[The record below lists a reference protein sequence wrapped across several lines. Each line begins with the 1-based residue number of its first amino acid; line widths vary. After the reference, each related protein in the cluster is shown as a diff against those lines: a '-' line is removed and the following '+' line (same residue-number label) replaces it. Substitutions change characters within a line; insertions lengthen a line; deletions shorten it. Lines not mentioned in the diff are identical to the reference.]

1 MLITQTS
8 NLNGTA
14 QKSHAGYRL
23 ARLEIYNWGT
33 FSGRW
38 NIDLGGQTALL
49 TGANGSGK
57 STLVDAL
64 LTLLVPNQGRNFN
77 QAAGSGGKQE
87 RDEASYV
94 RGAYGQVR
102 AEDGTSS
109 KVQYLRDKD
118 SYTVLLAVFEN
129 PLTKNSLSLA
139 RVFWWQPDFHRF
151 FVVAKETL
159 SIEQHFQ
166 VLGEM
171 KALKAQLK
179 KNSTISVYDQFK
191 DYSAHFRKLFYLR
204 SEKALDLFNQIVSIK
219 EIGGLNDFVRRHML
233 ESIDVQSHINDL
245 RANYENLNRAYD
257 AIQKAEE
264 QDGYLR
270 PLLDDAKRYQS
281 QKERID
287 ETEAV
292 IEVLPHFFNQ
302 QRIDL
307 YEQAIVEARE
317 KLSHWQELAEKSSQD
332 REKLLGEATNLELAI
347 RQDQAGQR
355 IADLEREIK
364 EATRQMNERKV
375 EARKYSEL
383 ANTLNLSEASN
394 SATFAKNQVDASARR
409 EKLEL
414 ALDKLDDEKQ
424 DFIQKERE
432 LRAKVEELSD
442 EIDELSKRK
451 SQIPSNDLKV
461 RQFITD
467 ALKLDET
474 ELPFVGELLKV
485 REEAENWE
493 AAIERLLNGFARQM
507 LVPENHY
514 QAISNFVDKNNLRGR
529 LVYHRIQEAKSPS
542 QGHLREESLYR
553 KLQIKPETEFHAWLA
568 NQILSRYDYICC
580 ENLKQFQHE
589 ERALTLSGQ
598 IKHGGNRHEKDDRHS
613 LGDRRNYVLG
623 WDNQEKL
630 AALARELQEKQ
641 VEHEAIKAQLKELDG
656 NYKQYQ
662 NQRDN
667 LRDILNFDNFS
678 RIDWQSP
685 GESIARYQAEKV
697 ELESASNELQV
708 LQERLRQTRNQIAE
722 VDKQLKQLQSTIG
735 TLESDIRRFLEEGR
749 KAEIALELVP
759 VTRYEALF
767 SEIRKN
773 LETELS
779 LSNLNELERQR
790 TKFYNDS
797 KASQSGRLNAY
808 QSSIIQRISQYK
820 NLYAGET
827 QDVDASVH
835 SISWFQAKA
844 EQIERDDLPKHR
856 ERFRELMNRNV
867 ITSIGIFQ
875 EELNE
880 QERNIKLSIDQLNES
895 LHSIPFTNATYIQL
909 VYQRNPDREIQS
921 FRADLAECYPRIL
934 EDKDA
939 ANEIAFK
946 NIRALIKRFEQEVRW
961 TQKVSDV
968 RNWLDFSAEERWN
981 DDHSIKEH
989 YDSSSGKSGGQKAK
1003 LAYTILASAIAYQ
1016 YRLDDEDERDKTF
1029 RFVVVDEV
1037 FSKSDEQNSRFA
1049 MELFR
1054 QLDLQVLVVTPAD
1067 KVRVVEPYI
1076 GSCHY
1081 VNNNEEG
1088 NHSQVRSL
1096 TIQELKERQRR

>member
-1 MLITQTS
+1 MLITQTNS
-8 NLNGTA
+8 LNGIA
-14 QKSHAGYRL
+14 QKPHTGYRL
-23 ARLEIYNWGT
+23 TRLEIYNWGT

-38 NIDLGGQTALL
+38 NIDLRGRTALL

-77 QAAGSGGKQE
+77 QAAGSGSKQE

-94 RGAYGQVR
+94 RGAYGQIR

-129 PLTKNSLSLA
+129 PITKNNISLA

-179 KNSTISVYDQFK
+179 KNPNISIYDQFK
-191 DYSAHFRKLFYLR
+191 DYSTHFRKLFYLR

-264 QDGYLR
+264 QHGYLR
-270 PLLDDAKRYQS
+270 PLLEDAARYQS
-281 QKERID
+281 QKERIE
-287 ETEAV
+287 ETEAI

-302 QRIDL
+302 QRIEL
-307 YEQAIVEARE
+307 YEKAIAETRE
-317 KLSHWQELAEKSSQD
+317 KLTYWQELAKESTQNRD
-332 REKLLGEATNLELAI
+332 KLRKEATNLVLAI

-355 IADLEREIK
+355 LADLEKEIK
-364 EATRQMNERKV
+364 EATRQMDERKA
-375 EARKYSEL
+375 EAGNYHRFAKSV
-383 ANTLNLSEASN
+383 NLGEISTVAE
-394 SATFAKNQVDASARR
+394 FAKNQAEASTRR
-409 EKLEL
+409 EKLEQ
-414 ALDKLDDEKQ
+414 ALSNSADEKQ
-424 DFIQKERE
+424 DSVQKERE
-432 LRAKVEELSD
+432 FRAKVEELSD
-442 EIDELSKRK
+442 EIEELSKRK
-451 SQIPSNDLKV
+451 SQIPPQDLKV
-461 RQFITD
+461 RQLITD

-507 LVPENHY
+507 LVPESRY

-529 LVYHRIQEAKSPS
+529 LVYHRIQEAKSPFL
-542 QGHLREESLYR
+542 GNLRDEALYR
-553 KLQIKPETEFHAWLA
+553 KLQIKPETEFHAWLV
-568 NQILSRYDYICC
+568 NQIINRYDYICC

-589 ERALTLSGQ
+589 ERALTLNGQ
-598 IKHGGNRHEKDDRHS
+598 LKHGNNRHEKDDRNS
-613 LGDRRNYVLG
+613 FGDRRHYVLG
-623 WDNQEKL
+623 WDNQEKI
-630 AALARELQEKQ
+630 AALAQERHEKQ
-641 VEHEAIKAQLKELDG
+641 IEHDAVKAQIKELERKEK
-656 NYKQYQ
+656 NY
-662 NQRDN
+662 RDASN
-667 LRDILNFDNFS
+667 SLLLILNYTDFT
-678 RIDWQSP
+678 RLDWQSP
-685 GESIARYQAEKV
+685 SQNIAKYQAEKA

-708 LQERLRQTRNQIAE
+708 LQKRLTQTESQISE
-722 VDKQLKQLQSTIG
+722 TDTQLSQLQSTIG
-735 TLESDIRRFLEEGR
+735 TLEGDVSRYLDEGR
-749 KAEIALELVP
+749 KAEIALEFIALNL
-759 VTRYEALF
+759 YENIF
-767 SEIRKN
+767 SEIKKN
-773 LETELS
+773 LEGEIS
-779 LSNLNELERQR
+779 LGNLNELERQR

-797 KASQSGRLNAY
+797 KSRLSGRLGTLNTA
-808 QSSIIQRISQYK
+808 IIQRISQYK

-827 QDVDASVH
+827 QDIDASVQ
-835 SISWFQAKA
+835 SIGWFQAKA

-875 EELNE
+875 EELNK
-880 QERNIKLSIDQLNES
+880 QERSIKLSIDQLNES
-895 LHSIPFTNATYIQL
+895 LHIIPFTNSTYIQL

-921 FRADLAECYPRIL
+921 FRADLADCYPRIL
-934 EDKDA
+934 DDKDA

-981 DDHSIKEH
+981 DDHSVKEH

-1076 GSCHY
+1076 GSCHF

-1088 NHSQVRSL
+1088 NNSQVRSL
-1096 TIQELKERQRR
+1096 TIQELKERQQR